1 MLAQWRPLIE
11 WVAIGGVSVLAA
23 VCDVRT
29 GRIPNVLTFG
39 AAAAGFAFS
48 ALQAG
53 PSGLG
58 TSLLGCLAGLV
69 LFLPLFALGGM
80 GGGDVKLLAAIGAW
94 IGPMGALQAA
104 LWASLVGGVM
114 AVIVGIS
121 SGYLREAFRNLFA
134 MVAVWRTVGPSPISE
149 LTLTESRA
157 PRLAYAVPIGIG
169 AIVALWL
176 GRQ

>member
-1 MLAQWRPLIE
+1 MLEHWGAIVE
-11 WVAIGGVSVLAA
+11 WTAIGSVATLAA

-29 GRIPNVLTFG
+29 GRVPNVLTFG

-48 ALQAG
+48 TLHAG
-53 PSGLG
+53 LSGLG
-58 TSLLGCLAGLV
+58 TSLLGCLVGFV

-104 LWASLVGGVM
+104 LWASLVGGVL

-121 SGYLREAFRNLFA
+121 SGYLREAIRNLFA
-134 MVAVWRTVGPSPISE
+134 MVAVWRAVGPSPISD
-149 LTLTESRA
+149 LTLAQSRG

-169 AIVALWL
+169 AIIAMWL

>member
-1 MLAQWRPLIE
+1 MVTAVE
-11 WVAIGGVSVLAA
+11 CAA
-23 VCDVRT
+23 VGGLAVVAAVYDLRT
-29 GRIPNVLTFG
+29 GRVPNVLTFG

-48 ALQAG
+48 ALHAG
-53 PSGLG
+53 LSGLG
-58 TSLLGCLAGLV
+58 TSLLGCLAGFV

-104 LWASLVGGVM
+104 LWASLAGGVL
-114 AVIVGIS
+114 AVIVAIS
-121 SGYLREAFRNLFA
+121 SGYLREAVRNLFA
-134 MVAVWRTVGPSPISE
+134 MVAVWRTVGPSPISDV
-149 LTLTESRA
+149 TLAESRG